1 MSKPDP
7 ALAEQ
12 RAARNRARAEF
23 SRRLAVAKA
32 DLAPAA
38 LKRRVIAEAQQTT
51 LSVAQQAIEI
61 ANDSR
66 GVVAATVAALLLWLA
81 RKPVMASAS
90 HWLHRYRTRK
100 ALNTFGKSIGNR
112 FKRLID
118 DSWRRL
124 KEYADE

>member
-1 MSKPDP
+1 
-7 ALAEQ
+7 LAK
-12 RAARNRARAEF
+12 
-23 SRRLAVAKA
+23 V

-38 LKRRVIAEAQQTT
+38 LKRRVVAEAQQTT

-66 GVVAATVAALLLWLA
+66 GVVAATVAALMLWLA
-81 RKPVMASAS
+81 RKPAMAGAGK
-90 HWLHRYRTRK
+90 LLQRYRSRK
-100 ALNTFGKSIGNR
+100 ITKTIGDR
-112 FKRLID
+112 CKRLID